1 MCLHNALKECMPD
14 LYVYSVDEWQY
25 LQILSL
31 DGEIWNSLPDARIL
45 PKSFQSPMKSSIEW
59 YVR

>member
-1 MCLHNALKECMPD
+1 MPD
-14 LYVYSVDEWQY
+14 LYIYSVDEWQY

-31 DGEIWNSLPDARIL
+31 DGEIWNILPADRIL

>member
-1 MCLHNALKECMPD
+1 MPD